1 MSRGTLENLET
12 VQAWGGI
19 FVRVFITGI
28 TGPVG
33 SALADYLVTLPGIEV
48 HAFKRWRSDTRP
60 IAHLLGRITVHEGD
74 IEDPYSVVRAVER
87 AAPDRVYHLA
97 AQSYP
102 SESWDA
108 PVVTMRTNVEGTI
121 NLLEAVRRYAP
132 RARVHIAG
140 TSAEYGWVRPEET
153 PIRETHPTR
162 PLSPYGVSKVA
173 AGLSGLQYA
182 ASYGLHVVVTRSFNH
197 VGPHQGD
204 RCAIQTFCRQMA
216 LIEHD
221 RQEPVI
227 YVGNLEARRDFTHTR
242 DVARAL
248 WLLLDHGVSGE
259 IYNLCSGVA
268 TRIGDIVALV
278 QRSGRVAT
286 EVCIDPA
293 RLRPSD
299 EPLLVGD
306 NTKLR
311 QATGW
316 SPQIDVPMMVE
327 ELMAYWR
334 ERIAAGG

>member
-1 MSRGTLENLET
+1 MR
-12 VQAWGGI
+12 I
-19 FVRVFITGI
+19 FITGI

-33 SALADYLVTLPGIEV
+33 SALADYLVTLPDVEV
-48 HAFKRWRSDTRP
+48 HAFKRWRSDIRP
-60 IAHLLGRITVHEGD
+60 IAHLAGRITLHEGD
-74 IEDPYSVVRAVER
+74 IEDPYSVMRAVER

-102 SESWDA
+102 SELWDA
-108 PVVTMRTNVEGTI
+108 PIITMRTNVEGTI
-121 NLLEAVRRYAP
+121 NLLEAVRRHAP

-140 TSAEYGWVRPEET
+140 TSAEYGWVQPEDT

-182 ASYGLHVVVTRSFNH
+182 ANYGMHVVVTRSFNH

-216 LIEHD
+216 LIEYD

-248 WLLLDHGVSGE
+248 WLILEHGASGE

-268 TRIGDIVALV
+268 TRIGDIVDLV
-278 QRSGRVAT
+278 RQHGRVPT
-286 EVCIDPA
+286 EVRVDPA

-306 NTKLR
+306 NTKLC

-316 SPQIDVPMMVE
+316 RPQITVPMMVE

-334 ERIAAGG
+334 ERLASGE